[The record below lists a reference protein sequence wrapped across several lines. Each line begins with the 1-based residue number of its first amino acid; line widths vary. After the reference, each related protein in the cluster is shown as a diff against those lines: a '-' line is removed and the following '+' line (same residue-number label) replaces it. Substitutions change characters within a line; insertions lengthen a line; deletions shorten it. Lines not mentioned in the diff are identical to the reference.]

1 MINET
6 FWKTSARK
14 KFFSSQLVDK
24 NSKTRT
30 QTTSSTQQSKQ
41 QNNIKLSRS
50 VKTPLKV
57 GFRKAEAM
65 NLLPSLAFSIKK

>member
-24 NSKTRT
+24 NSKIRT
-30 QTTSSTQQSKQ
+30 QTTSSTQ
-41 QNNIKLSRS
+41 
-50 VKTPLKV
+50 
-57 GFRKAEAM
+57 
-65 NLLPSLAFSIKK
+65 